1 METVES
7 LSSILSG
14 KGESAAPAVAE
25 PASPAVEPAKT
36 ETVEPESRAQTRDD
50 SGRFAK
56 EQQEPPKAEV
66 KAEPARAADP
76 KSEPMVPLSAL
87 LAERARRK
95 APEAKGPKAD
105 FWDDPEKAL
114 SERLTEHVEPLRSE
128 NFQLQLEVS
137 KLRYPDFDDAVMAF
151 LKASQA
157 DEVLK
162 WQADNSPNP
171 LQFIYREGKR
181 LKTLEPY
188 GGDFG
193 KYSESITADLTKKLS
208 DKDVELSAARAEIES
223 LKKAQ
228 ANLESIPRSLNKG
241 NEGAP
246 RSTAEADPDDLNSL
260 VRFKAKTG

>member
-1 METVES
+1 MDEVES

-14 KGESAAPAVAE
+14 TGESTAAPAAE

-36 ETVEPESRAQTRDD
+36 ETPAVTEAKAPTRDD

-56 EQQEPPKAEV
+56 TEEPKPEV
-66 KAEPARAADP
+66 KAEPAKAEP
-76 KSEPMVPLSAL
+76 KTEPMVPLSAL

-95 APEAKGPKAD
+95 APEAKAQKAD
-105 FWDDPEKAL
+105 FWENPEQALTDRL
-114 SERLTEHVEPLRSE
+114 SERLEPLQSE
-128 NFQLQLEVS
+128 NFQLQLEVA
-137 KLRYPDFDDAVMAF
+137 KLRYPDFDDAVMAY
-151 LKASQA
+151 LKAAQNDETLRHQA
-157 DEVLK
+157 DS
-162 WQADNSPNP
+162 SPNP

-181 LKTLEPY
+181 IKTLEPY

-193 KYSESITADLTKKLS
+193 KYSESITADLTKKLG
-208 DKDVELSAARAEIES
+208 DKDTQMAAMAAEIAA

-228 ANLESIPRSLNKG
+228 ADLEAIPRSLNKG

-246 RSTAEADPDDLNSL
+246 RSVAEADPDDLNSL